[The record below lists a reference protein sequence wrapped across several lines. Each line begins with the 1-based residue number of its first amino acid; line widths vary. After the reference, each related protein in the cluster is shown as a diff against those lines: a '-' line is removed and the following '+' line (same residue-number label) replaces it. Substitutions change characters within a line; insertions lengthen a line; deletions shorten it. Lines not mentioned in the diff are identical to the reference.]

1 MVQAFGKISQKAQFL
16 KIKLLFSLAL
26 WLEFSGFSLKV
37 PQNSTFRHHFGLF
50 FLKFWKK
57 TSNFTSFMHLGEV
70 SGEISLKPT
79 QVSLIIHHDTE
90 KLRYYCVCMSVFK
103 GRKFETIVFA
113 ACFDSFQL
121 KTLAKADII
130 HDFTKNSSISL
141 FILEICSSKFQNCDT
156 FSLFT
161 QFSHFSYT
169 ISYCFSTS
177 LAYLTP
183 VLTVSK

>member
-1 MVQAFGKISQKAQFL
+1 M
-16 KIKLLFSLAL
+16 AL
-26 WLEFSGFSLKV
+26 WLEFSKILLKI
-37 PQNSTFRHHFGLF
+37 PQNSTFRQHFGLL

-57 TSNFTSFMHLGEV
+57 TSNFTSFMQPGEV
-70 SGEISLKPT
+70 SGEISLNPT
-79 QVSLIIHHDTE
+79 QVSLIIHHNME
-90 KLRYYCVCMSVFK
+90 KLRYYCVWMSVFK
-103 GRKFETIVFA
+103 GRKFKTIVFT
-113 ACFDSFQL
+113 ACFNSFQL

-161 QFSHFSYT
+161 QFSHLSYT

-177 LAYLTP
+177 HAYLTP